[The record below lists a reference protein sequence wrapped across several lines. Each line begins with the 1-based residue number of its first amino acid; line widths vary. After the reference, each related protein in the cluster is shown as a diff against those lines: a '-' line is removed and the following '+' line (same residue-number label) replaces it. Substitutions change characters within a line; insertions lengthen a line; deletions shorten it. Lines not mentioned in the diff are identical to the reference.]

1 MSILHD
7 IYSEKYSPER
17 AVRKIPFS
25 LRLQERAFFD
35 AVETAMGPDFLQRH
49 RAALEEA
56 ARFRD
61 YAGFREGFRLG
72 VSLMRE
78 LL

>member
-1 MSILHD
+1 MSILKD
-7 IYSEKYSPER
+7 IYNEKYFPRRTQRS
-17 AVRKIPFS
+17 IPFS

-35 AVETAMGPDFLQRH
+35 AVEAAMGPDFLQRH